1 MRKMETQQQVAK
13 TKEITYRD
21 AITEALYEEMERD
34 PRVFLMGEDLR
45 VFFGGGPL
53 GVTPSE
59 KFLKKFGPERV
70 LDTPISEASFIGAG
84 VGAAITGMKPVVELM
99 FVDFA
104 GVCFDQ
110 LTNNAGK
117 LRYIMGGQYNVPLV
131 VRTTIGAG
139 SSFAAVHSMSNY
151 SLFAHCPG
159 LKIVVPSTPAD
170 AKGLLKTA
178 IRDQDPVIF
187 FEHRGLYGA
196 KGEVPFGEYTMP
208 FGVADVKRRG
218 RDVTVVAISAMV
230 HKALE
235 AAEALQKEDSINI
248 EVIDPR
254 TLVPLD
260 EQAILD
266 SVAKTS
272 RLVIVDEDYER
283 CGMASQ
289 ISALVSSKGFG
300 SLKAPIKVVA
310 TPTVPIPYSKD
321 LERAILPDAGK
332 ISVAVREVISY
343 GSTS

>member
-1 MRKMETQQQVAK
+1 MEMQQQIAK
-13 TKEITYRD
+13 TKEITYRES
-21 AITEALYEEMERD
+21 ITEALFEEMERD
-34 PRVFLMGEDLR
+34 SRVFLMGEDLR

-59 KFLKKFGPERV
+59 KFLKRFGPERV

-110 LTNNAGK
+110 LINNAGK

-139 SSFAAVHSMSNY
+139 SSFGAMHSQALY
-151 SLFAHCPG
+151 SLFAHSPG

-187 FEHRGLYGA
+187 FEHKGLYA
-196 KGEVPFGEYTMP
+196 TKGQVPVEEYTIP
-208 FGVADVKRRG
+208 FGVADVKRKG
-218 RDVTVVAISAMV
+218 KDVTIVAISAMV
-230 HKALE
+230 HRALE
-235 AAEALQKEDSINI
+235 AAEILQKQDNI
-248 EVIDPR
+248 SAEVIDPR

-260 EQAILD
+260 EKAILD
-266 SVAKTS
+266 SVGRTS

-283 CGMASQ
+283 CGMASE
-289 ISALVSSKGFG
+289 IAALVAGKAFG
-300 SLKAPIKVVA
+300 SLRAPIKIVA
-310 TPTVPIPYSKD
+310 TPTVPIPFSKD
-321 LERAILPDAGK
+321 LEKTILPDAAK
-332 ISVAVREVISY
+332 ISAAVREVVSY
-343 GSTS
+343 GS

>member
-1 MRKMETQQQVAK
+1 MKMEQQQQIAK
-13 TKEITYRD
+13 SKEITFRE

-59 KFLKKFGPERV
+59 KFLKRFGPERV
-70 LDTPISEASFIGAG
+70 RDTPISEASFIGAG

-110 LTNNAGK
+110 MTNNAGK

-131 VRTTIGAG
+131 IRTTIGAG
-139 SSFAAVHSMSNY
+139 ASFAAVHSQALY
-151 SLFAHCPG
+151 ALFAHSPG
-159 LKIVVPSTPAD
+159 LKIVVPSTGAD

-178 IRDQDPVIF
+178 IRDKDPVIF
-187 FEHRGLYGA
+187 FEHRGLYNV
-196 KGEVPFGEYTMP
+196 KGPVPSEEYTIP
-208 FGVADVKRRG
+208 FGVADVKRNG
-218 RDVTVVAISAMV
+218 KDVTIVAIAAMV
-230 HKALE
+230 QKALE
-235 AAEALQKEDSINI
+235 AADILQKENI
-248 EVIDPR
+248 SAEVIDPR

-260 EQAILD
+260 EKAILD

-272 RLVIVDEDYER
+272 RLVVVDEDYER

-289 ISALVSSKGFG
+289 ISAAVASKGFG
-300 SLKAPIKVVA
+300 SLKAPIKTVA
-310 TPTVPIPYSKD
+310 TPTVPIPYSKE
-321 LERAILPDAGK
+321 LEHSILPNAEK
-332 ISVAVREVISY
+332 ISAAVREVVSY
-343 GSTS
+343 GS

>member
-1 MRKMETQQQVAK
+1 MEMQQQLAK
-13 TKEITYRD
+13 SREITYRD
-21 AITEALYEEMERD
+21 GITEALYEEMERD

-59 KFLKKFGPERV
+59 KFLKRFGPERV
-70 LDTPISEASFIGAG
+70 RDTPISEASFIGAG

-99 FVDFA
+99 FVDFS

-139 SSFAAVHSMSNY
+139 SSFAAVHSQTLY
-151 SLFAHCPG
+151 SLFAHSPG

-187 FEHRGLYGA
+187 FEHRGLYTMRGQ
-196 KGEVPFGEYTMP
+196 VPTEEYTTP
-208 FGVADVKRRG
+208 FGVADVKRPG
-218 RDVTVVAISAMV
+218 EDVTIVAISAMV
-230 HKALE
+230 HRALE
-235 AAEALQKEDSINI
+235 AAETLQKQDGISA

-260 EQAILD
+260 EETILN
-266 SVAKTS
+266 SVRKTS
-272 RLVIVDEDYER
+272 RLIVVDEDYER
-283 CGMASQ
+283 CGMASE
-289 ISALVSSKGFG
+289 IAAIVASKAFD
-300 SLKAPIKVVA
+300 SLKAPVKVIA
-310 TPTVPIPYSKD
+310 TPTVPIPYSKE
-321 LERAILPDAGK
+321 LERSILPDAGK
-332 ISVAVREVISY
+332 ISAAARELVSY
-343 GSTS
+343 GS

>member
-1 MRKMETQQQVAK
+1 MEQQQIAK
-13 TKEITYRD
+13 SKEITYRE
-21 AITEALYEEMERD
+21 AITEALFEEMERD

-59 KFLKKFGPERV
+59 KFLKRFGPERV
-70 LDTPISEASFIGAG
+70 RDTPISEAAFIGAG

-131 VRTTIGAG
+131 IRTTIGAG
-139 SSFAAVHSMSNY
+139 ASFAAVHSQALY
-151 SLFAHCPG
+151 ALFAHSPG
-159 LKIVVPSTPAD
+159 LKIVVPSTAAD

-178 IRDQDPVIF
+178 IRDKDPVIF
-187 FEHRGLYGA
+187 FEHRGLYNV
-196 KGEVPFGEYTMP
+196 KNQVPTEEYTTP
-208 FGVADVKRRG
+208 FGVADVKRKG
-218 RDVTVVAISAMV
+218 KDVTIVAIAAMV
-230 HKALE
+230 QKAVE
-235 AAEALQKEDSINI
+235 VADMLQKENI
-248 EVIDPR
+248 SVEVIDPR

-260 EQAILD
+260 EKAILD

-272 RLVIVDEDYER
+272 RLIVVDEDYER

-289 ISALVSSKGFG
+289 IAAIVASKGF
-300 SLKAPIKVVA
+300 STLKAPIKTVA
-310 TPTVPIPYSKD
+310 TPTVPIPYSKE
-321 LERAILPDAGK
+321 LERIILPNVEK
-332 ISVAVREVISY
+332 ISAAVREVVAY
-343 GSTS
+343 GS

>member
-1 MRKMETQQQVAK
+1 METQQQIAK
-13 TKEITYRD
+13 SKEITYKE
-21 AITEALYEEMERD
+21 AITEALFEEMERD
-34 PRVFLMGEDLR
+34 SRVFLMGEDLR

-59 KFLKKFGPERV
+59 RFLKRFGPERV
-70 LDTPISEASFIGAG
+70 RDTPISEASFIGAG

-139 SSFAAVHSMSNY
+139 SSFAAVHSQTLY
-151 SLFAHCPG
+151 SLFAHSPG

-187 FEHRGLYGA
+187 FEHRGLYGM
-196 KGEVPFGEYTMP
+196 KGEVPTKEYTTP
-208 FGVADVKRRG
+208 FGVADVKRKG
-218 RDVTVVAISAMV
+218 KDVTIVAISAMV
-230 HKALE
+230 QRALE
-235 AAEALQKEDSINI
+235 AAETLQKYAGISA
-248 EVIDPR
+248 EVVDPR

-260 EQAILD
+260 EKTILD

-272 RLVIVDEDYER
+272 RLVVVDEDYER
-283 CGMASQ
+283 CGMASE
-289 ISALVSSKGFG
+289 IAAIVANKGFT
-300 SLKAPIKVVA
+300 SLKAPIKTLA

-321 LERAILPDAGK
+321 LERTLLPDAAK
-332 ISVAVREVISY
+332 ISAAAKEIVSY
-343 GSTS
+343 RS

>member
-1 MRKMETQQQVAK
+1 MEQQQIAK
-13 TKEITYRD
+13 SKEITYRE
-21 AITEALYEEMERD
+21 AITEALFEEMERD

-59 KFLKKFGPERV
+59 KFLKRFGPERV
-70 LDTPISEASFIGAG
+70 RDTPISEAAFIGAG

-131 VRTTIGAG
+131 IRTTIGAG
-139 SSFAAVHSMSNY
+139 ASFAAVHSQALY
-151 SLFAHCPG
+151 ALFAHSPG
-159 LKIVVPSTPAD
+159 LKIVVPSTAAD

-178 IRDQDPVIF
+178 IRDKDPVIF
-187 FEHRGLYGA
+187 FEHRGLYNV
-196 KGEVPFGEYTMP
+196 KNQVPTEEYTTP
-208 FGVADVKRRG
+208 FGVADVKRKG
-218 RDVTVVAISAMV
+218 KDVTIVAIAAMV
-230 HKALE
+230 QKAVE
-235 AAEALQKEDSINI
+235 VADMLQKENI
-248 EVIDPR
+248 SVEVIDPR

-260 EQAILD
+260 EKAILD

-272 RLVIVDEDYER
+272 RLIVVDEDYER

-289 ISALVSSKGFG
+289 IAAIVASKGFR
-300 SLKAPIKVVA
+300 
-310 TPTVPIPYSKD
+310 YSRRLRSK
-321 LERAILPDAGK
+321 LLRPQRCRFLIRK
-332 ISVAVREVISY
+332 SW
-343 GSTS
+343 STSFCRMSKRYLRR

>member
-1 MRKMETQQQVAK
+1 MEMQQQITK
-13 TKEITYRD
+13 TKEISYKE

-59 KFLKKFGPERV
+59 KFLKRFGPDRV
-70 LDTPISEASFIGAG
+70 RDTPISEASFIGAG

-139 SSFAAVHSMSNY
+139 SSFGAVHSMANY
-151 SLFAHCPG
+151 SLFAHSPG

-178 IRDQDPVIF
+178 IRDQDPIIF
-187 FEHRGLYGA
+187 FEHRGLYSI
-196 KGEVPFGEYTMP
+196 KGQVPVEEYTTP
-208 FGVADVKRRG
+208 FGVADVKRKG
-218 RDVTVVAISAMV
+218 SDVTIVAISAMV
-230 HKALE
+230 QKALE
-235 AAEALQKEDSINI
+235 AAEVLQKQDNI
-248 EVIDPR
+248 SVEVIDPR

-260 EQAILD
+260 EKAIL
-266 SVAKTS
+266 
-272 RLVIVDEDYER
+272 RFRHEN
-283 CGMASQ
+283 
-289 ISALVSSKGFG
+289 F
-300 SLKAPIKVVA
+300 
-310 TPTVPIPYSKD
+310 
-321 LERAILPDAGK
+321 
-332 ISVAVREVISY
+332 
-343 GSTS
+343 

>member
-1 MRKMETQQQVAK
+1 METQQEIAK
-13 TKEITYRD
+13 TKEISYKE

-34 PRVFLMGEDLR
+34 SRVFLMGEDLR

-59 KFLKKFGPERV
+59 KFLKRFGPDRV
-70 LDTPISEASFIGAG
+70 RDTPISEASFIGAG

-139 SSFAAVHSMSNY
+139 SSFGAVHSMANY
-151 SLFAHCPG
+151 SIFAHCPG

-178 IRDQDPVIF
+178 IRAQDPVMY
-187 FEHRGLYGA
+187 FEHRGLYNT
-196 KGEVPFGEYTMP
+196 KGEVPVQEYTTP
-208 FGVADVKRRG
+208 FGVADVKRNG
-218 RDVTVVAISAMV
+218 RDVTIVAIGAMV
-230 HKALE
+230 QRALE
-235 AAEALQKEDSINI
+235 AADTLQKQDGISA
-248 EVIDPR
+248 EVVDPR

-260 EQAILD
+260 EKAILD
-266 SVAKTS
+266 SVAKTH
-272 RLVIVDEDYER
+272 RLIVVDEDYER
-283 CGMASQ
+283 CGMGSEIA
-289 ISALVSSKGFG
+289 ALVASKGFK
-300 SLKAPIKVVA
+300 SLKGPVKIIA
-310 TPTVPIPYSKD
+310 TPTVPIPYSKE
-321 LERAILPDAGK
+321 LEHTILPNAAK
-332 ISVAVREVISY
+332 ISAAVRETMSP
-343 GSTS
+343 

>member
-1 MRKMETQQQVAK
+1 MQQQIAK
-13 TKEITYRD
+13 TKEISYKE
-21 AITEALYEEMERD
+21 AITEALYEEMERN

-59 KFLKKFGPERV
+59 KFLKRFGPDRV
-70 LDTPISEASFIGAG
+70 RDTPISEASFIGAG

-139 SSFAAVHSMSNY
+139 SSFGAVHSMANY
-151 SLFAHCPG
+151 SLFAHSPG

-178 IRDQDPVIF
+178 IRDQDPIIF
-187 FEHRGLYGA
+187 FEHRSLYST
-196 KGEVPFGEYTMP
+196 KGQVPVEEYTTP
-208 FGVADVKRRG
+208 FGVADVKRKG
-218 RDVTVVAISAMV
+218 SDVTIVAISAMV
-230 HKALE
+230 QKALE
-235 AAEALQKEDSINI
+235 AAEVLQKQDNI
-248 EVIDPR
+248 SVEVIDPR

-260 EQAILD
+260 EKAILD

-272 RLVIVDEDYER
+272 RLVVVDEDYER
-283 CGMASQ
+283 CGMGSEIA
-289 ISALVSSKGFG
+289 AVVASKGFRQPEG
-300 SLKAPIKVVA
+300 SDQNCSNSHG
-310 TPTVPIPYSKD
+310 TYSIFQ
-321 LERAILPDAGK
+321 RFR
-332 ISVAVREVISY
+332 SVRSY
-343 GSTS
+343 RMRQKYRVL

>member
-1 MRKMETQQQVAK
+1 MEVQQQVAK

-21 AITEALYEEMERD
+21 AITEALYEEMEQD

-59 KFLKKFGPERV
+59 KFLKRFGPERV
-70 LDTPISEASFIGAG
+70 RDTPISEASFIGAG

-139 SSFAAVHSMSNY
+139 SSFAAVHSQALY
-151 SLFAHCPG
+151 SLFAHSPG
-159 LKIVVPSTPAD
+159 LKIVVPSTAAD

-187 FEHRGLYGA
+187 FEHRGLYGV
-196 KGEVPFGEYTMP
+196 KGQVPAEEYTIP
-208 FGVADVKRRG
+208 FGVADVKKKG
-218 RDVTVVAISAMV
+218 KDVTVVAISAMV
-230 HKALE
+230 HRALE
-235 AAEALQKEDSINI
+235 AADSLEKEGISV
-248 EVIDPR
+248 EVVDPR
-254 TLVPLD
+254 TLVPFD
-260 EQAILD
+260 EKTILD

-272 RLVIVDEDYER
+272 RLVVVDEDYER
-283 CGMASQ
+283 CGMASE
-289 ISALVSSKGFG
+289 IAATVATKGFG
-300 SLKAPIKVVA
+300 SLRAPIKTVA
-310 TPTVPIPYSKD
+310 TPTVPIPYSKN
-321 LERAILPDAGK
+321 LERTIIPDAAK
-332 ISVAVREVISY
+332 ISAAVREVVAYRS
-343 GSTS
+343 

>member
-1 MRKMETQQQVAK
+1 LEVQQQLAK

-59 KFLKKFGPERV
+59 KFLKRFGPERV
-70 LDTPISEASFIGAG
+70 RDTPISEASFIGAG

-139 SSFAAVHSMSNY
+139 SSFAAVHSQALY
-151 SLFAHCPG
+151 ALFAHSPG
-159 LKIVVPSTPAD
+159 LKIVVPSTAAD

-187 FEHRGLYGA
+187 FEHRGLYGV
-196 KGEVPFGEYTMP
+196 KGQVPTEEYTTP
-208 FGVADVKRRG
+208 FGVADVKRKG
-218 RDVTVVAISAMV
+218 RDVTIVAIAAMV
-230 HKALE
+230 HRALE
-235 AAEALQKEDSINI
+235 AADQLQKEGISA
-248 EVIDPR
+248 EVVDPR

-260 EQAILD
+260 EKTILD

-272 RLVIVDEDYER
+272 RLVVVDEDYER
-283 CGMASQ
+283 CGMASE
-289 ISALVSSKGFG
+289 IAAIVAGKAFG
-300 SLKAPIKVVA
+300 SLKAPVKIVA

-321 LERAILPDAGK
+321 LERAILPDAAK
-332 ISVAVREVISY
+332 ISTAVREVVSY
-343 GSTS
+343 RSS

>member
-1 MRKMETQQQVAK
+1 METQQQIAK
-13 TKEITYRD
+13 TKEISYRE

-34 PRVFLMGEDLR
+34 SRVFLMGEDLR

-59 KFLKKFGPERV
+59 KFLKRFGPERV
-70 LDTPISEASFIGAG
+70 RDTPISEASFIGAG
-84 VGAAITGMKPVVELM
+84 VGAAITGLKPVVELM

-117 LRYIMGGQYNVPLV
+117 LRYIMGGQYNIPLV
-131 VRTTIGAG
+131 IRTTIGAG
-139 SSFAAVHSMSNY
+139 SSFAAVHSMANY
-151 SLFAHCPG
+151 ALFAHSPG
-159 LKIVVPSTPAD
+159 LKIVVPATPWD

-187 FEHRGLYGA
+187 FEHRGLYSS
-196 KGEVPFGEYTMP
+196 KGQVPIDEYTIP
-208 FGVADVKRRG
+208 FGVAEVKRRG
-218 RDVTVVAISAMV
+218 KDVSIVAISAMV
-230 HKALE
+230 QKAVETAHLLHKQEGISA
-235 AAEALQKEDSINI
+235 

-260 EQAILD
+260 EKTILD
-266 SVAKTS
+266 SVAKTK

-283 CGMASQ
+283 CGMGSEIA
-289 ISALVSSKGFG
+289 AMVADRGFG
-300 SLKAPIKVVA
+300 SLKAPIKIVA

-321 LERAILPDAGK
+321 LERTILPDVAK
-332 ISVAVREVISY
+332 ISAAVRDVVSY
-343 GSTS
+343 GS

>member
-1 MRKMETQQQVAK
+1 MEIQQQITK
-13 TKEITYRD
+13 TKEILYKE

-34 PRVFLMGEDLR
+34 SRVFLMGEDLR

-59 KFLKKFGPERV
+59 KFLKRFGPDRV
-70 LDTPISEASFIGAG
+70 RDTPISEASFIGAG

-139 SSFAAVHSMSNY
+139 SSFGAVHSMANY
-151 SLFAHCPG
+151 SLFAHSPG

-187 FEHRGLYGA
+187 FEHRGLYST
-196 KGEVPFGEYTMP
+196 KGQVPVEEYTIP
-208 FGVADVKRRG
+208 FGVADVKREG
-218 RDVTVVAISAMV
+218 KDVTVVAISAMV
-230 HKALE
+230 QKALE
-235 AAEALQKEDSINI
+235 AAEVLQKQDNI
-248 EVIDPR
+248 SLEVIDPR

-260 EQAILD
+260 EKAILD

-272 RLVIVDEDYER
+272 RLIVVDEDYER
-283 CGMASQ
+283 CGMGSEIA
-289 ISALVSSKGFG
+289 AMVAGKGFG
-300 SLKAPIKVVA
+300 SLKAPIKIVA

-321 LERAILPDAGK
+321 LERTILPDVTK
-332 ISVAVREVISY
+332 ISGAVREAVSY
-343 GSTS
+343 GG

>member
-1 MRKMETQQQVAK
+1 MEMQQQITK
-13 TKEITYRD
+13 TKEISYKE

-34 PRVFLMGEDLR
+34 SRVFLMGEDLR

-59 KFLKKFGPERV
+59 KFLKRFGPERV
-70 LDTPISEASFIGAG
+70 RDTPISEASFIGAG

-139 SSFAAVHSMSNY
+139 SSFAAVHSMANY
-151 SLFAHCPG
+151 SLFAHSPG

-178 IRDQDPVIF
+178 IRGQNPVIF
-187 FEHRGLYGA
+187 FEHRGLYSA
-196 KGEVPFGEYTMP
+196 KGQVPVEEYTTA
-208 FGVADVKRRG
+208 FGVADVKRKG
-218 RDVTVVAISAMV
+218 KDVTIVAISAMV
-230 HKALE
+230 QKAIE
-235 AAEALQKEDSINI
+235 AAEVLQKQDNI
-248 EVIDPR
+248 SAEVIDPR

-260 EQAILD
+260 EKAILD

-272 RLVIVDEDYER
+272 RLVVVDEDYER
-283 CGMASQ
+283 CGMGSEIA
-289 ISALVSSKGFG
+289 AMVASKGFG
-300 SLKAPIKVVA
+300 SLKAPIKIVA
-310 TPTVPIPYSKD
+310 TPTVPIPYSRD
-321 LERAILPDAGK
+321 LERTILPDVTK
-332 ISVAVREVISY
+332 ISGAVREAVTY
-343 GSTS
+343 GA

>member
-1 MRKMETQQQVAK
+1 MEVQQQMAK
-13 TKEITYRD
+13 TKEITYRE

-59 KFLKKFGPERV
+59 KFLKRFGPERV
-70 LDTPISEASFIGAG
+70 RDTPISEASFIGAG

-139 SSFAAVHSMSNY
+139 SSFAAVHSQALY
-151 SLFAHCPG
+151 SLFAHSPG
-159 LKIVVPSTPAD
+159 LKIVVPSTAAD

-187 FEHRGLYGA
+187 FEHRGLYGVR
-196 KGEVPFGEYTMP
+196 GQVPVEEYTTPFGI
-208 FGVADVKRRG
+208 ADVKRKG
-218 RDVTVVAISAMV
+218 KDVTIVAISAMV
-230 HKALE
+230 HRALE
-235 AAEALQKEDSINI
+235 AAEALEKEQSISV

-260 EQAILD
+260 EKTILD
-266 SVAKTS
+266 SVARTS
-272 RLVIVDEDYER
+272 HLVVVDEDYER
-283 CGMASQ
+283 CGMASE
-289 ISALVSSKGFG
+289 IATLVAAKGFRN
-300 SLKAPIKVVA
+300 LKAPIKIVA
-310 TPTVPIPYSKD
+310 TPTVPIPYSKE
-321 LERAILPDAGK
+321 LERTILPDATK
-332 ISVAVREVISY
+332 ISAAVREVVSY
-343 GSTS
+343 RS

>member
-1 MRKMETQQQVAK
+1 MQQQQQEIAD
-13 TKEITYRD
+13 TKEITYRE

-70 LDTPISEASFIGAG
+70 RDTPISEASFVGAG
-84 VGAAITGMKPVVELM
+84 VGAAITGLKPVVELM

-117 LRYIMGGQYNVPLV
+117 LHYIMGGQYNVPLV

-139 SSFAAVHSMSNY
+139 ASFAAVHSMANY
-151 SLFAHCPG
+151 SLFAHSPG
-159 LKIVVPSTPAD
+159 LKIVVPSTAAD

-187 FEHRGLYGA
+187 FEHRGLYST
-196 KGEVPFGEYTMP
+196 KGQIPTEEYTIP
-208 FGVADVKRRG
+208 FGVADVKQKG
-218 RDVTVVAISAMV
+218 RDVTIVAISAMV
-230 HKALE
+230 HRALE
-235 AAEALQKEDSINI
+235 AAELLQKQDNI
-248 EVIDPR
+248 SAEVLDPR

-260 EQAILD
+260 EKAILD

-272 RLVIVDEDYER
+272 RLVVVDEDYER
-283 CGMASQ
+283 CGMGAEIAS
-289 ISALVSSKGFG
+289 LVAGKGFG
-300 SLKAPIKVVA
+300 SLKAPVKIVA
-310 TPTVPIPYSKD
+310 TPTVPIPYSKE
-321 LERAILPDAGK
+321 LERTILPDAAK
-332 ISVAVREVISY
+332 ISTAVREVVSY
-343 GSTS
+343 RA